1 MSEESIPNLRRSIE
15 AMKTK
20 QKKLQDT
27 YTEEGE
33 HLRYYEEKE
42 MQIQEFIREL
52 NNKNKELQKQIDAR
66 QAEQMTKNSLYDKQ
80 HQETIEKLYTQ
91 HQRLLEKKSD
101 LLAKEK
107 KGPLELQQLEEKYS
121 KLLREKQEILVRQ
134 QQILQ
139 QEEKNYREAND
150 KQTFIINKIMNLQSI
165 REDFDDSSENEE
177 EEDVLAS
184 KYTSESDD
192 NDEDLDDFDFNSKPI
207 LSLSSS
213 KKNPL
218 LMPGGIDFN
227 NDLSLKNIINEL
239 NDPKERNKDFG
250 FPGLSDFQF
259 KTFMDIDEED
269 DSYADDDDNF
279 ISTNIDF
286 PAHMQASKGTQS
298 SLINSQIPTSF
309 IQGMPNFIL
318 GSNNSYN
325 NNDNQTLESNQENSQ
340 TNKLI
345 ECFKQQLALKEKLT
359 TLTVQIN
366 ALESFKT
373 SFESEIAKL
382 TEEQNQQKTS
392 SQQET
397 QPN

>member
-165 REDFDDSSENEE
+165 REDFDDSS
-177 EEDVLAS
+177 
-184 KYTSESDD
+184 
-192 NDEDLDDFDFNSKPI
+192 
-207 LSLSSS
+207 
-213 KKNPL
+213 
-218 LMPGGIDFN
+218 
-227 NDLSLKNIINEL
+227 
-239 NDPKERNKDFG
+239 
-250 FPGLSDFQF
+250 
-259 KTFMDIDEED
+259 
-269 DSYADDDDNF
+269 
-279 ISTNIDF
+279 
-286 PAHMQASKGTQS
+286 
-298 SLINSQIPTSF
+298 
-309 IQGMPNFIL
+309 
-318 GSNNSYN
+318 
-325 NNDNQTLESNQENSQ
+325 
-340 TNKLI
+340 
-345 ECFKQQLALKEKLT
+345 
-359 TLTVQIN
+359 
-366 ALESFKT
+366 
-373 SFESEIAKL
+373 
-382 TEEQNQQKTS
+382 
-392 SQQET
+392 
-397 QPN
+397 